1 MKRPSVK
8 ASKPAKPR
16 RMLLELDPDIRQA
29 LEMLGR
35 DRMQELQ
42 ELADEAFRDLLKK
55 HRRPVTLKEQ
65 LRQSSRAPANDEV

>member
-1 MKRPSVK
+1 MKQPRTKSTKSV
-8 ASKPAKPR
+8 KPR
-16 RMLLELDPDIRQA
+16 RTLIELDPDIRQA

-35 DRMQELQ
+35 DRMQDLQ

-65 LRQSSRAPANDEV
+65 LRQSSRSAANDER